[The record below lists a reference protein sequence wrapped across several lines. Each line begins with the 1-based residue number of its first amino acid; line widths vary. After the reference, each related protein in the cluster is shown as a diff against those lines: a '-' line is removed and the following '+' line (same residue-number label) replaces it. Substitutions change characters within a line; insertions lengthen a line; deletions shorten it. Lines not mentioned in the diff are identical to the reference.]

1 MVTYLRKTYIY
12 ENITIMEQLN
22 QITDNP
28 QSVSENEQK
37 EFITTRTVTV
47 KPLKDW
53 AFIEA
58 GLNQGDNTA
67 FENKLRL
74 IKAGHIVDSS
84 HDAEDEHRRK
94 KHIETE
100 IQAKE
105 VSKISKE
112 KDLQHIKDVII
123 ADKEIQAKQQKDNIE
138 LKKIQMAEGR
148 IKSLYS
154 PARFWLYTIL
164 TTVIAI
170 YLIFFYASAI
180 NASFFRNIQQMVN
193 NSSSD
198 DVALMMN
205 SIFDTKGIFQPDM
218 HLLFVYLGAFL
229 FFGFGILPHTFQD
242 SGKWKWVKVMCAIVA
257 CLTIDCLIA
266 YKIDSGIH
274 ELKQMMG
281 VADEGWIW
289 FKSVN
294 FYLVLSFGFGT
305 YLLWGFMYEAAH
317 TEHDKKNVNA
327 KAEIE
332 IKGMKKRIREIENE
346 IIGQKKEIN
355 ELQKIIEELK
365 LAIEKLKKDLEEA
378 LMKPET
384 LLRNMEN
391 FYAGWL
397 QYLNNTTGNEG
408 KIQTCETIY
417 KNFHQFPLPSL
428 TNLN

>member
-1 MVTYLRKTYIY
+1 MVTYRRKTYRC
-12 ENITIMEQLN
+12 ENITKMDQLN
-22 QITDNP
+22 QTTDKLE
-28 QSVSENEQK
+28 SEAENGQK
-37 EFITTRTVTV
+37 EFITSRTVTA

-84 HDAEDEHRRK
+84 YDVEDEHRRK
-94 KHIETE
+94 KQIETE
-100 IQAKE
+100 IETKE
-105 VSKISKE
+105 VEKISKE
-112 KDLQHIKDVII
+112 KDMQHIKEVII
-123 ADKEIQAKQQKDNIE
+123 PDKEIQVKQQKDNIE
-138 LKKIQMAEGR
+138 LKRIQMAEGK

-154 PARFWLYTIL
+154 PARFWLYATL
-164 TTVIAI
+164 TTVLTV

-180 NASFFRNIQQMVN
+180 NASFFRNIQQMIN

-205 SIFDTKGIFQPDM
+205 SIFDTKGIFQPDL

-229 FFGFGILPHTFQD
+229 FFGFGILPHTFHD
-242 SGKWKWVKVMCAIVA
+242 SGKWKWLKITGAVLV
-257 CLTIDCLIA
+257 CLVIDCLIA

-281 VADEGWIW
+281 VADEGWVW

-305 YLLWGFMYEAAH
+305 YLLWGFLYEAAH
-317 TEHDKKNVNA
+317 HEHDKKNVNA

-332 IKGMKKRIREIENE
+332 IKGMKKRIREVENE
-346 IIGQKKEIN
+346 IIGQKKEMG
-355 ELQKIIEELK
+355 ELQKMVDALK
-365 LAIEKLKKDLEEA
+365 LAVESLKKDLEAA

-408 KIQTCETIY
+408 KIQACETIY
-417 KNFHQFPLPSL
+417 KNFHQFPSL
-428 TNLN
+428 SETNLN